1 MLFFFLF
8 FFAFRF
14 CGSCT
19 RTKEREEQ
27 ERPCAFEPLVDKD
40 NDSKALYALASF
52 KRVQFKVGD
61 SVYLPP
67 EAFNFR

>member
-1 MLFFFLF
+1 MLS
-8 FFAFRF
+8 FAFRF
-14 CGSCT
+14 CGSCV

-27 ERPCAFEPLVDKD
+27 EMPRALESLADKD
-40 NDSKALYALASF
+40 NDSKALYALACF
-52 KRVQFKVGD
+52 KGVQFKVGD